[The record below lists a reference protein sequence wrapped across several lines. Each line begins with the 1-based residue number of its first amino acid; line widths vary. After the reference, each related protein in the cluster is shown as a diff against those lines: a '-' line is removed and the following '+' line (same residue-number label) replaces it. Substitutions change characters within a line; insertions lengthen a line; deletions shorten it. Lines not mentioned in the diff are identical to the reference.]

1 LTCSTCVTLTRALD
15 GSRRAYAK
23 ACSASLRRVTSRYV
37 AYDVVEMER
46 AKSDLAMH
54 RSICLIALAE
64 PAAPATKPPKK
75 PAQ

>member
-1 LTCSTCVTLTRALD
+1 LSCQTCVNLTRALD
-15 GSRRAYAK
+15 SSRRAYAK
-23 ACSASLRRVTSRYV
+23 ACSAEMRQVTSRYV

-64 PAAPATKPPKK
+64 PAAPATKTKK
-75 PAQ
+75 SAR